1 MIEYSITFTL
11 LKVNRYASSTW
22 RTKTMAKQY
31 ISVDA
36 STKKSNQQVEMEN
49 VENKFT
55 GQFLLPNG
63 TARTDIR
70 DTFIS
75 DIEVDGELA
84 EVDENKG

>member
-1 MIEYSITFTL
+1 
-11 LKVNRYASSTW
+11 
-22 RTKTMAKQY
+22 MAKQY

-36 STKKSNQQVEMEN
+36 STKKTNQQVEMEN
-49 VENKFT
+49 VNNVFT

-63 TARTDIR
+63 TTRTDIR